1 MATYNIHAAK
11 TQFSKLVQ
19 LAEAGEEIIIAR
31 DGQPAAK
38 LVPYPKP
45 KLEPRQPG
53 GLEGK
58 IWYAPDYDQADKEI
72 EALFY
77 GEDDVEEEGIPHVAE
92 PGGSYEKAK

>member
-38 LVPYPKP
+38 LVPYAMP

-53 GLEGK
+53 GWEGK
-58 IWYAPDYDQADKEI
+58 VWYAPDYDQADKEI
-72 EALFY
+72 EKLFY
-77 GEDDVEEEGIPHVAE
+77 GEDTDEEEVAHVAE
-92 PGGSYEKAK
+92 SESEFGKQP